1 MHRRVAQVIS
11 ILLLVNSVAPSAI
24 PIWELLT
31 YEEKMGRLM
40 YLFVH
45 LVQRYCKTSPSN
57 DCRKI
62 MTLHGISNL
71 LNYDEHTLD
80 LLDPDQRNASELV
93 WQAATKSRYKFPPEK
108 SYDRE
113 NVKSPSSDYELSPSD
128 SNDEPQRVVVPAPK
142 HLFPNRRMIYS

>member
-1 MHRRVAQVIS
+1 MLHLEKRFFQMWIQKPQLAYRNDVSLMEIVTSCASDFDTVAGQQCGPQRYS
-11 ILLLVNSVAPSAI
+11 
-24 PIWELLT
+24 IWELLT

-80 LLDPDQRNASELV
+80 LLDRIRGTLQN
-93 WQAATKSRYKFPPEK
+93 
-108 SYDRE
+108 
-113 NVKSPSSDYELSPSD
+113 
-128 SNDEPQRVVVPAPK
+128 
-142 HLFPNRRMIYS
+142 

>member
-1 MHRRVAQVIS
+1 MHRRVAQIVS
-11 ILLLVNSVAPSAI
+11 ILLLVNSVTPSAI
-24 PIWELLT
+24 PIWEMLR

-45 LVQRYCKTSPSN
+45 LVQRYCKTQPSE

-108 SYDRE
+108 SYDFE
-113 NVKSPSSDYELSPSD
+113 KDNGKSSDDYELNHSD
-128 SNDEPQRVVVPAPK
+128 SNDEPQRVVVPAPYP
-142 HLFPNRRMIYS
+142 FIRRMRL

>member
-1 MHRRVAQVIS
+1 MHRRVAQLVS
-11 ILLLVNSVAPSAI
+11 ILLFINSVAPSAI
-24 PIWELLT
+24 PIWEMLT

-45 LVQRYCKTSPSN
+45 LVQRYCKTSPAE

-62 MTLHGISNL
+62 MTLHGIANL

-80 LLDPDQRNASELV
+80 LLDPDQRDASRLI

-108 SYDRE
+108 NYDQE
-113 NVKSPSSDYELSPSD
+113 NTKSSEDYQLSHSD

-142 HLFPNRRMIYS
+142 YFLQNRRLY